1 MGFISTDYHRVR
13 LEMQTAKP
21 MLSIG
26 TRYVSIVNKDTKKLE
41 SVALKDILE
50 ASFAQINQAT
60 TPQKKLEAK
69 AMLENVKK
77 LEAGS
82 RNCFMRLLN
91 FLGIRN
97 AYTKRDKQI
106 EAMEKMLTLDDVFNP
121 LMAKVK
127 NLNANKQTL
136 PAYEFIKIPAYEFIK
151 IEKSYGSRKII
162 IKVKESDTNT
172 LTTNFDEL
180 YKTLLNK
187 IDKAEYRDEI
197 GLLHENFEKLAELDK
212 GSRQGK
218 GEWKTRNTQIAT
230 IRHNI
235 TLKNQEIKGN
245 EGLQPQILT
254 KKLKDL
260 VSKIGVLESGSFRVN
275 GNENVLE
282 DDLKAC
288 EKQKADLEAK
298 LEKAEICNVLYKKI
312 ATKSDFKNN
321 FKHFVELYKHEKSYR
336 VEELAEMNGINM
348 NKVFNAIDAETE
360 QV

>member
-1 MGFISTDYHRVR
+1 MGFISTDYHTKR

-26 TRYVSIVNKDTKKLE
+26 TRYVSIVNKDTKNRE
-41 SVALKDILE
+41 SVPIKDILQ

-69 AMLENVKK
+69 AMLENVKN

-91 FLGIRN
+91 FLGIKN

-106 EAMEKMLTLDDVFNP
+106 AEMEKLLSIDEVFNP

-172 LTTNFDEL
+172 ITTNFDEL

-187 IDKAEYRDEI
+187 IHKAEYRDEI

-218 GEWKTRNTQIAT
+218 GEWKTRNTQITT
-230 IRHNI
+230 IRKNI
-235 TLKNQEIKGN
+235 EIKN
-245 EGLQPQILT
+245 LEIKRDESIQPELIG
-254 KKLKDL
+254 KKLESLDF
-260 VSKIGVLESGSFRVN
+260 KIKVLESGRFRVN
-275 GNENVLE
+275 GNENVLTE
-282 DDLKAC
+282 DLQAC
-288 EKQKADLEAK
+288 RKQKADLETK
-298 LEKAEICNVLYKKI
+298 LEKAKLCDALYKKI
-312 ATKSDFKNN
+312 STKSDFQNNLKN
-321 FKHFVELYKHEKSYR
+321 FVELFKNEKSYR
-336 VEELAEMNGINM
+336 AEELAKINGINFDD
-348 NKVFNAIDAETE
+348 VFAVLNAKTE
-360 QV
+360 

>member
-1 MGFISTDYHRVR
+1 MGFISTDYHTKI

-21 MLSIG
+21 MFSIG
-26 TRYVSIVNKDTKKLE
+26 TRYFSIVNKDTKKTE

-91 FLGIRN
+91 FLGIKN

-106 EAMEKMLTLDDVFNP
+106 EAMEKILTLDDLFNP

-127 NLNANKQTL
+127 NLNAKRDAL
-136 PAYEFIKIPAYEFIK
+136 PAYEFIK

-172 LTTNFDEL
+172 ITTNFDEL

-197 GLLHENFEKLAELDK
+197 ALLHENFEKLAELDK
-212 GSRQGK
+212 GSRK
-218 GEWKTRNTQIAT
+218 GFHEWKTRNTQIET
-230 IRHNI
+230 IKAKINF
-235 TLKNQEIKGN
+235 KNQEIKRN
-245 EGLQPQILT
+245 ESIQPEILT

-260 VSKIGVLESGSFRVN
+260 DFKIKVLESGKFRAS
-275 GNENVLE
+275 GNENVLAV
-282 DDLKAC
+282 DLQAC
-288 EKQKADLEAK
+288 RKQKANLEGKSEKAK
-298 LEKAEICNVLYKKI
+298 LCDALYKKI
-312 ATKSDFKNN
+312 STKSDFQNN
-321 FKHFVELYKHEKSYR
+321 FKNFVELFKNEKSYR
-336 VEELAEMNGINM
+336 VEELAKINGIDFND
-348 NKVFNAIDAETE
+348 VFDVLDAETE
-360 QV
+360 